1 MLLTTNSNETRN
13 LRGKPELKIVRCQLI
28 FEIVDDAK
36 HANSSVFYFKELNHA
51 ELNPAQTD
59 WFVSALNIVVE
70 PLTSS
75 SGGNTCKN

>member
-1 MLLTTNSNETRN
+1 M
-13 LRGKPELKIVRCQLI
+13 

-36 HANSSVFYFKELNHA
+36 YANSSVFYFKELNHA